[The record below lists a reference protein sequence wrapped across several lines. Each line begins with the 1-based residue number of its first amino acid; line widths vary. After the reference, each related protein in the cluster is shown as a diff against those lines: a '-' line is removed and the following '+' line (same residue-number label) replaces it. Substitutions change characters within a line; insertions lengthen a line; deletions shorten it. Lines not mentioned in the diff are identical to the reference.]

1 MAISRKSLL
10 GLGAGVALL
19 GGLGFAVAAPG
30 DGPGG
35 HGWMHA
41 KMHGGKHGERGQWGE
56 RFCASDQTFAP
67 RIAERL
73 EGTIRP
79 TEAQKPEFDALK
91 AAMEKAETGMK
102 AACPTQ
108 AERDD
113 RTPPGRL
120 ALAEKRM
127 SAGLDAIRT
136 VRPAFDAL
144 YAKLDDTQRDRLR
157 WVRGGG
163 MMGFGMHGRG

>member
-10 GLGAGVALL
+10 GLGAGAALL
-19 GGLGFAVAAPG
+19 GGLGLAFAGPG

-35 HGWMHA
+35 HGWMHG
-41 KMHGGKHGERGQWGE
+41 KMHGERGQWGQ
-56 RFCASDQTFAP
+56 RFCAADEAFAP
-67 RIAERL
+67 RIAARL
-73 EGTIRP
+73 DSTVKP
-79 TEAQKPEFDALK
+79 TDAQKPEFDALK
-91 AAMEKAETGMK
+91 AAMEKAEAGLK

-136 VRPAFDAL
+136 VRPAFDAF
-144 YAKLDDTQRDRLR
+144 YAKLDDAQKDRLR
-157 WVRGGG
+157 WMRGGG

>member
-1 MAISRKSLL
+1 METDMAISRKSLL

-19 GGLGFAVAAPG
+19 GGLGFAVAGPG

-41 KMHGGKHGERGQWGE
+41 KMHGEKHGERGQWGE
-56 RFCASDQTFAP
+56 RFCASDKAFAP

-79 TEAQKPEFDALK
+79 TDAQKPEFDTLK
-91 AAMEKAETGMK
+91 AAIEKAETGMK

-120 ALAEKRM
+120 ALAEK
-127 SAGLDAIRT
+127 
-136 VRPAFDAL
+136 
-144 YAKLDDTQRDRLR
+144 
-157 WVRGGG
+157 
-163 MMGFGMHGRG
+163 